1 MDREKWEKEQEWRY
15 TAHSIV
21 KYKPELYNE
30 KGHYTTNEWVGMDD
44 VGHICDGHLVT
55 IDEYLETEQKYVDA
69 VIKVMELTNCK
80 YLTVSY
86 LGDTIWD
93 TKYSIRQMQSKKNR
107 FLQYDRVLY
116 DDFMELVRGKKIY
129 PKDID
134 KVVRLNLREYTY
146 TALTNLKNK
155 LEIHFG
161 GEFYMYFNTKMSIDI
176 LREEIH
182 KIGLYLDPR

>member
-1 MDREKWEKEQEWRY
+1 MDREKWEKEEEWRY

-30 KGHYTTNEWVGMDD
+30 EGHYTTNEWVGMDD

-69 VIKVMELTNCK
+69 VIKVMELTNYK

-93 TKYSIRQMQSKKNR
+93 TKHSIRQMQSKKIVFYNMTECYTMI
-107 FLQYDRVLY
+107 LWNLL
-116 DDFMELVRGKKIY
+116 EAKKSTQ
-129 PKDID
+129 K
-134 KVVRLNLREYTY
+134 T
-146 TALTNLKNK
+146 LTKW
-155 LEIHFG
+155 
-161 GEFYMYFNTKMSIDI
+161 SA
-176 LREEIH
+176 
-182 KIGLYLDPR
+182 

>member
-1 MDREKWEKEQEWRY
+1 
-15 TAHSIV
+15 
-21 KYKPELYNE
+21 
-30 KGHYTTNEWVGMDD
+30 
-44 VGHICDGHLVT
+44 
-55 IDEYLETEQKYVDA
+55 
-69 VIKVMELTNCK
+69 
-80 YLTVSY
+80 
-86 LGDTIWD
+86 
-93 TKYSIRQMQSKKNR
+93 
-107 FLQYDRVLY
+107 VLY

-176 LREEIH
+176 LREEIR

>member
-1 MDREKWEKEQEWRY
+1 
-15 TAHSIV
+15 
-21 KYKPELYNE
+21 
-30 KGHYTTNEWVGMDD
+30 MDD

-86 LGDTIWD
+86 LGDTIWN
-93 TKYSIRQMQSKKNR
+93 TKYSIRQMQSKKIVFHNMTECYTMI
-107 FLQYDRVLY
+107 LWNLL
-116 DDFMELVRGKKIY
+116 EAKIY

-134 KVVRLNLREYTY
+134 KMVRLNLREYTY

-161 GEFYMYFNTKMSIDI
+161 SEFYMYFNTKMSIDI
-176 LREEIH
+176 LREEMR